1 MWEYNYNYS
10 NELYHYGVKGM
21 KWGVRRYQNSDG
33 SLNAAGRARQSYKD
47 SKKELKTARKEL
59 RKSGGFGMNAIR
71 KYETAEKKYND
82 ASMKTLDAKAQ
93 YKAAKSKNAEKAEF
107 KTYVKEM
114 GKGGLPGSAYDR
126 STGGRSKLIY
136 DNLTAK
142 KGEAYADK
150 VAKKVQ
156 NKTAVA
162 LAATAV
168 AVVGSTVV
176 NTLLE
181 LQDY

>member
-21 KWGVRRYQNSDG
+21 KWGVRRYQNADG
-33 SLNAAGRARQSYKD
+33 SLNAAGRARQTYKD

-71 KYETAEKKYND
+71 KYESAEKKYND

-107 KTYVKEM
+107 KTYVNEM
-114 GKGGLPGSAYDR
+114 KKGGLPGSGYDR
-126 STGGRSKLIY
+126 ANGGRSKLVY
-136 DNLTAK
+136 DNLAAK

-156 NKTAVA
+156 NQLVTSVAVA
-162 LAATAV
+162 AV
-168 AVVGSTVV
+168 AAVGSSVV
-176 NTLLE
+176 SVLL
-181 LQDY
+181 DNY

>member
-10 NELYHYGVKGM
+10 DELYHYGVKGM
-21 KWGVRRYQNSDG
+21 KWGKRRYQNADG
-33 SLNAAGRARQSYKD
+33 SLNDAGRARQGYKD

-59 RKSGGFGMNAIR
+59 RKSGSGFGLNGIR
-71 KYETAEKKYND
+71 RYEAAEKKLND
-82 ASMKTLDAKAQ
+82 ASMRTLDAKAK
-93 YKAAKSKNAEKAEF
+93 YKASKSKNADKAEF

-114 GKGGLPGSAYDR
+114 NKTGLPGSAYDR
-126 STGGRSKLIY
+126 AYGGKSKLIY

-142 KGEAYADK
+142 KGEAYAER

-156 NKTAVA
+156 NQKVAA
-162 LAATAV
+162 LAASAV
-168 AVVGSTVV
+168 VVVGSSVV
-176 NTLLE
+176 SVL